1 MIKNQTRIVWFLKL
15 NSYETMQFKIP
26 SSRIVVSIIIVC
38 VVSALVLISFRYLGH
53 EELLQAES
61 QATQMDVGVVVA
73 EEQVPNRLP
82 TRIKIPKINLDAE
95 IEYVGLTSSGEMA
108 TPESTRNVGWYEQ
121 GVRPGEEGSAVIAG
135 HYGWGD
141 GEASAFDELH
151 KLRVGDRF
159 TIEDD
164 AGGIITFVVR
174 ANRRY
179 DPGDDAS
186 DVFTSTDGGAH
197 LNLITCEGDWDPVSK
212 SYSKRLVVFADRE

>member
-1 MIKNQTRIVWFLKL
+1 
-15 NSYETMQFKIP
+15 MQFKIP
-26 SSRIVVSIIIVC
+26 SSRIVVSIIFVC
-38 VVSALVLISFRYLGH
+38 VVSALVLTSYHYLSS
-53 EELLQAES
+53 EELIQAEPQIS
-61 QATQMDVGVVVA
+61 AVNVSVATAEGQAPRG
-73 EEQVPNRLP
+73 LP
-82 TRIKIPKINLDAE
+82 MRIKIPKINLNAE
-95 IEYVGLTSSGEMA
+95 IEYVGLTPNGEMD
-108 TPESTRNVGWYEQ
+108 TPESTSNVGWYEA
-121 GVRPGEEGSAVIAG
+121 GVPPGEQGSAVIAG

-174 ANRRY
+174 ANKRY

-186 DVFTSTDGGAH
+186 DVFTSTDGRAH
-197 LNLITCEGDWDPVSK
+197 LNLITCEGDWNPVSK